1 MKRAAFLGCT
11 GALLMAT
18 PVFAASLSRRI
29 HSIAQTMPGTIGVY
43 ARTLAPTAP
52 LAAYNGSAHFP
63 TASII
68 KVLIVTTAYSL
79 EEAQPGVLDDTIV
92 FHSSDLIG
100 GSDFMTNAQDGRSF
114 SVAELIVPAITVSD
128 NTAANLLIGYL
139 GVDAINATAA
149 RASMRRT
156 HLARKFLDY
165 SAIAHHND
173 NVSTPA
179 DMGRLL
185 YLIELGAHE
194 GIPTIVSSAHC
205 AAIVKVMLRQTDR
218 DAIPAALPR
227 HVAVANKTGEIEGTR
242 NDVAIVEPFGESPL
256 ILTIMTKD
264 AYDYG
269 AAYAAI
275 HAVTR
280 AVYASA
286 VAASASE

>member
-1 MKRAAFLGCT
+1 VKRVAFLG
-11 GALLMAT
+11 GAGAMLLAI
-18 PVFAASLSRRI
+18 PASAASLNRRI
-29 HSIAQTMPGTIGVY
+29 TTIAQAMPGTLGVY
-43 ARTLAPTAP
+43 ARTLAPKSQ
-52 LAAYNGSAHFP
+52 LAAYNASMRFP

-68 KVLIVTTAYSL
+68 KVLIVTTAYAAQ
-79 EEAQPGVLDDTIV
+79 EAQSSVLSDTIE

-100 GSDFMTNAQDGRSF
+100 GSDFMTEARDGQTF
-114 SVAELIVPAITVSD
+114 TVAELIVAAITVSD

-149 RASMRRT
+149 RAGMHRT

-165 SAIAHHND
+165 AAIAHHND

-194 GIPTIVSSAHC
+194 GIPTIVSSQHC

-218 DAIPAALPR
+218 DAIPAALPP
-227 HVAVANKTGEIEGTR
+227 HVAVANKTGEIDGTR
-242 NDVAIVEPFGESPL
+242 NDIAIVGPFGESPL
-256 ILTIMTKD
+256 ILAIMTQD
-264 AYDYG
+264 AYDY
-269 AAYAAI
+269 AASYAAI
-275 HAVTR
+275 HAVAR

-286 VAASASE
+286 AASRVE